1 MNDGTN
7 LEYYSP
13 EKPEQTLSTYDFVRA
28 SVKEFHQTTGQFIG
42 NESDFEVPPLSV
54 QEMRQNLIDEERI
67 ELLKEIC
74 DLAYVLVGSDIEW
87 AVRATERVVAE
98 LELICVVLGMDFRE
112 AFKRVHDNNLGRIIQ
127 PDGSIK
133 RREDGKILKSV
144 EYPKVDLSDLV

>member
-7 LEYYSP
+7 LEYYST
-13 EKPEQTLSTYDFVRA
+13 EKPEQTLPTYDFVRA

-42 NESDFEVPPLSV
+42 NESDFEAPPLSV

-87 AVRATERVVAE
+87 ADRVTERTVAE
-98 LELICVVLGMDFRE
+98 LELICIVLGMNFRE
-112 AFKRVHDNNLGRIIQ
+112 AFQRVHENNLGRIIQ

-133 RREDGKILKSV
+133 RREDGKIMKNPD
-144 EYPKVDLSDLV
+144 YKKVDLSDLV